1 MSQLDVLRGGI
12 DEVDKQIVHL
22 FERRMELSRK
32 VGEYKQARN
41 MAVLDPRRER
51 EVIAKKLEELGDPS
65 LGTDV
70 ILLYETI
77 MGISRRQQR
86 ALVQE
91 GRGNP
96 LYDRCADAIAA
107 AREPVSH
114 PRVTYQGVP
123 GAYSEE
129 ACVRFFGSDMD
140 CRGLPQFEDVFRS
153 LHDGEADYGVVPIEN
168 SSTGAIR
175 QNYDLL
181 AQYECYIVGETTVQ
195 VEHCLLAPHG
205 ATLDTIT
212 HVYSHEQGLF
222 QSEAFLNSH
231 PSWVQVPFGD
241 TAGSAEYIAQ
251 AGDITKAAICS
262 ERAAALYDLDV
273 LVRGTN
279 FSRIN
284 TTRFVV
290 ISPCMELR
298 PGADKISTS
307 FTLPHQS
314 GSLHEI
320 LTIFAVHGLNLQ
332 RLESRP
338 LPGRNWEY
346 MFFLEFT
353 GHLGAEM
360 DAVLHE
366 LTQSTEDFRLYG
378 NFVSNLEP
386 AGEAVSLPGA
396 ELPADAPAQERQ
408 AP

>member
-22 FERRMELSRK
+22 FERRMELTRK

-41 MAVLDPRRER
+41 MAVLDTRRER
-51 EVIAKKLEELGDPS
+51 EVIQKKLDDLGDPS

-86 ALVQE
+86 QLVQE
-91 GRGNP
+91 GRGDPN
-96 LYDRCADAIAA
+96 YNRCADAISA
-107 AREPVSH
+107 ARQPVAH
-114 PRVTYQGVP
+114 PRVTYQGVA

-129 ACVRFFGSDMD
+129 ACIRFFGHDMD
-140 CRGLPQFEDVFRS
+140 CRGVPQFEDVFRT
-153 LHDGEADYGVVPIEN
+153 LRDGSADYGVVPIEN

-175 QNYDLL
+175 QIYDLL
-181 AQYECYIVGETTVQ
+181 TQYACFIVGETTVQ

-222 QSEAFLNSH
+222 QSEKFLNEH
-231 PSWVQVPFGD
+231 PDWEQVPFGD
-241 TAGSAEYIAQ
+241 TAGSAEYVAQ
-251 AGDITKAAICS
+251 TGDITKAAICS
-262 ERAAALYDLDV
+262 ERSAALYDLEV

-279 FSRIN
+279 HSRIN

-290 ISPCMELR
+290 VSPCMELR
-298 PGADKISTS
+298 PGADKISIV

-320 LTIFAVHGLNLQ
+320 LTIFAVHGLNMV

-346 MFFLEFT
+346 MFFLEFSGT
-353 GHLGAEM
+353 LGPEM

-366 LTQSTEDFRLYG
+366 LTQTAEDFWLFG
-378 NFVSNLEP
+378 NFESNLE
-386 AGEAVSLPGA
+386 ASTEAVDLPGA
-396 ELPADAPAQERQ
+396 HLDAD
-408 AP
+408 